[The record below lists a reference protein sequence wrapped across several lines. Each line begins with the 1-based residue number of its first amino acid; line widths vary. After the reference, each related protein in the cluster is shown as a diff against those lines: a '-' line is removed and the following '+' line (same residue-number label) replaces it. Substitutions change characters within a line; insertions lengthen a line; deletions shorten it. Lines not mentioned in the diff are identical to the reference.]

1 MAIDGSSIVNIY
13 KRVPGTNLYISWLL
27 NPFFA
32 DANILDRESIF
43 PGSILVYQGPIGIVM
58 ETQERWYKRRA
69 VEHLAQHIPF
79 EQDVACKAEQI
90 EMLREL
96 VIHHGQDM
104 DPDLFGFE
112 ARNELI
118 RLGLW
123 SRIGRCK
130 PGG

>member
-1 MAIDGSSIVNIY
+1 
-13 KRVPGTNLYISWLL
+13 
-27 NPFFA
+27 
-32 DANILDRESIF
+32 
-43 PGSILVYQGPIGIVM
+43 M
-58 ETQERWYKRRA
+58 ETQEHWYKRRA

-79 EQDVACKAEQI
+79 EQDVACKSEQI

-96 VIHHGQDM
+96 VIHHGKDM

-123 SRIGRCK
+123 SRIGQRK
-130 PGG
+130 PEEQEDD